1 MSECYTFSPVSG
13 QSLSYPSMGMYV
25 LPCKNNGIGS
35 VSYIFLSYLRCGWCG
50 MLPQSLA
57 LEDLQLRGM
66 LLLFDAI
73 SIARAREK

>member
-1 MSECYTFSPVSG
+1 
-13 QSLSYPSMGMYV
+13 V
-25 LPCKNNGIGS
+25 L
-35 VSYIFLSYLRCGWCG
+35 
-50 MLPQSLA
+50 QSLA